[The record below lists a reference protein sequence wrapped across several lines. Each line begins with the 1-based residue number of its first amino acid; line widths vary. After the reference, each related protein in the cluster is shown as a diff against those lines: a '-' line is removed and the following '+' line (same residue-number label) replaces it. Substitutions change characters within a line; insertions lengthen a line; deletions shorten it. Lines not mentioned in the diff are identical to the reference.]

1 MRTLGIRAWHTL
13 LVHETDHQVRS
24 RREIALN
31 LWCNSTFGMLLHVN
45 HSNRAQMGRGTGNRR
60 MLETLVT
67 LDVRKLEPW
76 QLDEAQQI
84 WRDFSERKF
93 LSFHQCAVDP
103 ARIELDERIV
113 SDLLGLGED
122 AVAAVAR
129 LRTLLAS
136 EPSIH
141 GSKKP
146 EIALRG
152 DREGQYS
159 NPESTKRPVA
169 RLFCLDGPGRN
180 GDRSHRLPL
189 GGRP

>member
-1 MRTLGIRAWHTL
+1 MIIRTSVRTLGVRAWHTL
-13 LVHETDHQVRS
+13 RVQETDPVVAAQL
-24 RREIALN
+24 EILMA
-31 LWCNSTFGMLLHVN
+31 LWCNSTLGVLLHAN
-45 HSNRAQMGRGTGNRR
+45 HANRTQYGRGLGNKG

-76 QLDEAQQI
+76 QLDEAEQI
-84 WRDFSERKF
+84 WRGFSNRKF

-113 SDLLGLGED
+113 RDLLGLGED
-122 AVAAVAR
+122 TVAAVAR

-146 EIALRG
+146 E
-152 DREGQYS
+152 
-159 NPESTKRPVA
+159 
-169 RLFCLDGPGRN
+169 
-180 GDRSHRLPL
+180 LP
-189 GGRP
+189 

>member
-1 MRTLGIRAWHTL
+1 MRAWHTL
-13 LVHETDHQVRS
+13 VVRDTNPVARS
-24 RREIALN
+24 RQEIALT

-45 HSNRAQMGRGTGNRR
+45 HSNRAQAGRGTGNKG

-113 SDLLGLGED
+113 RDLLGLGED

-129 LRTLLAS
+129 LRTLMAS
-136 EPSIH
+136 EPSVH
-141 GSKKP
+141 GSK
-146 EIALRG
+146 
-152 DREGQYS
+152 
-159 NPESTKRPVA
+159 NPE
-169 RLFCLDGPGRN
+169 
-180 GDRSHRLPL
+180 LP
-189 GGRP
+189 